1 MSDIGDESIGDREEI
16 WTRIEE
22 LRQEEVSFCEAR
34 EVGTRKGNPKRTLEV
49 SRPSKQIVRRKTPT
63 IPFFE

>member
-34 EVGTRKGNPKRTLEV
+34 CKAVQEWIENFLLENCI
-49 SRPSKQIVRRKTPT
+49 KITNHRR
-63 IPFFE
+63 